1 MPYAVMP
8 AVWFEVTVEV
18 SPEFSE
24 AVANFLVESGAPGI
38 QYEKHDSEVSLIAY
52 FSVPPPLEDLRRF
65 CAAIGA
71 PLSETAIGTRK
82 TADEDWAQNWRLHFR
97 PQCIGDRLYV
107 CPPWAATPPP
117 GRVEIVIDPGMAF
130 GTGQHASTR
139 GCLTLI
145 EWALATRCAGRAL
158 DLGTGSGVLAIT
170 LVKLGVREV
179 WAIDT
184 DPQAVTIA
192 RGNAARNGVESHI
205 RFASS
210 LDRADG
216 PLDLIV
222 ANLFAQVLEAL
233 AQRLVGLLAAR
244 GILICSGL
252 LCSEEQRVR
261 DGYGARGLEVC
272 KGYEEDGWASLA
284 LQRKDRDA
292 TAIPR

>member
-1 MPYAVMP
+1 MP

-18 SPEFSE
+18 SHELSE

-38 QYEKHDSEVSLIAY
+38 QCDEHDSEVSVIAY
-52 FSVPPPLEDLRRF
+52 FSVPPPLEHLRRF

-71 PLSETAIGTRK
+71 PLSETAIRTRK
-82 TADEDWAQNWRLHFR
+82 TADEDWAQNWKLHFR

-117 GRVEIVIDPGMAF
+117 GRMEIVIDPGMAF

-139 GCLTLI
+139 GCLTLL
-145 EWALATRCAGRAL
+145 EWALAFQSISRAL

-170 LVKLGVREV
+170 LAKLGVHEV

-184 DPQAVTIA
+184 DPQALAIA
-192 RGNAARNGVESHI
+192 RRNAAHNGVDSHLH
-205 RFASS
+205 FAPS
-210 LDRADG
+210 LDRAHG
-216 PLDLIV
+216 PFDLIV
-222 ANLFAQVLEAL
+222 ANLFAQVLEVL
-233 AQRLVGLLAAR
+233 AHRLVGLLAAR

-252 LCSEEQRVR
+252 LCSEEHRVR

-272 KGYEEDGWASLA
+272 KSYEEDGWASLA
-284 LQRKDRDA
+284 LQRTDCDA

>member
-1 MPYAVMP
+1 MP
-8 AVWFEVTVEV
+8 AVWFEVTVAV
-18 SPEFSE
+18 SRESSE

-38 QYEKHDSEVSLIAY
+38 QCDEHDSNVSLIAY

-65 CAAIGA
+65 CVAIGA
-71 PLSETAIGTRK
+71 PLTETAIRTRK
-82 TADEDWAQNWRLHFR
+82 TADEGWAQNWKLHFR

-139 GCLTLI
+139 GCLTLL
-145 EWALATRCAGRAL
+145 EWALASQCIGRAL

-170 LVKLGVREV
+170 LAKLGVREV

-184 DPQAVTIA
+184 DPQALAIA
-192 RGNAARNGVESHI
+192 RGNAADNGVESHL

-210 LDRADG
+210 LDRVDG
-216 PLDLIV
+216 PFDLIV

-233 AQRLVGLLAAR
+233 AQQLAGVLAAR
-244 GILICSGL
+244 GIFICSGL
-252 LCSEEQRVR
+252 LCGEEYRVR
-261 DGYGARGLEVC
+261 DCYCARGLEVC
-272 KGYEEDGWASLA
+272 KDYEEDGWVSLA